1 MTDYEK
7 LNLVIGFLALIAS
20 YGGLALLY
28 YGIRQMDRG
37 SARRAAESK
46 RQHEETMTALA
57 EEREE
62 ARSRHEEAMKALA
75 EEREA
80 SQRRHDEAMRKHDEA
95 MRKHDEAMRKHD
107 EAAEESKRRH
117 EESMAAL
124 TELIKRTGNP
134 HHPEQRAVARTPP
147 PAFSLNFL
155 PRLGIIPARCS
166 DNPIGMKPTL

>member
-46 RQHEETMTALA
+46 RQHEATMTALA
-57 EEREE
+57 EERE
-62 ARSRHEEAMKALA
+62 ASRRRHEEAMRKH
-75 EEREA
+75 E
-80 SQRRHDEAMRKHDEA
+80 EAMRQRDE
-95 MRKHDEAMRKHD
+95 EAED
-107 EAAEESKRRH
+107 SKRRH
-117 EESMAAL
+117 EEAMSKHEETMAAL

-134 HHPEQRAVARTPP
+134 Q
-147 PAFSLNFL
+147 
-155 PRLGIIPARCS
+155 
-166 DNPIGMKPTL
+166 NPS

>member
-46 RQHEETMTALA
+46 RQHEATMTALA
-57 EEREE
+57 EERE
-62 ARSRHEEAMKALA
+62 ASRRRHEEAMRKH
-75 EEREA
+75 E
-80 SQRRHDEAMRKHDEA
+80 EAMRKHEEA
-95 MRKHDEAMRKHD
+95 MRQRDE
-107 EAAEESKRRH
+107 EAEDSKRRH
-117 EESMAAL
+117 EEAMSKHEETMAAL

-134 HHPEQRAVARTPP
+134 Q
-147 PAFSLNFL
+147 
-155 PRLGIIPARCS
+155 
-166 DNPIGMKPTL
+166 NPS